1 MQVLFST
8 ACVVLVLAAKLWTW
22 VAKLSWDWQ
31 GLWISLLVCTPPN
44 PASCKD
50 FTMLSSFHLIH
61 CTLGTR
67 NRTLLCDQVF
77 IHSLR
82 SGKHA
87 VCNHRVM
94 DARGRLLSTKKHKSC
109 RRWEKVQ
116 INKLMWA
123 WKPRANGSSILANQ
137 NVHFPGAMLYTVQT
151 INKTYSFGNKL
162 YNLMSN
168 TVGKILFSN
177 LKIAIK
183 HFPDMYLCT
192 STVNKLSWWYVII

>member
-1 MQVLFST
+1 
-8 ACVVLVLAAKLWTW
+8 
-22 VAKLSWDWQ
+22 
-31 GLWISLLVCTPPN
+31 
-44 PASCKD
+44 
-50 FTMLSSFHLIH
+50 
-61 CTLGTR
+61 
-67 NRTLLCDQVF
+67 
-77 IHSLR
+77 
-82 SGKHA
+82 
-87 VCNHRVM
+87 
-94 DARGRLLSTKKHKSC
+94 
-109 RRWEKVQ
+109 
-116 INKLMWA
+116 MWA